1 MTAQASHLIA
11 PHGGE
16 LINLIVDNERAAEL
30 KAHSKEWPSWDLS
43 ARQLCDLELLASGG
57 FSPLQGFMN
66 RPDYEGVCQNMK
78 LKSGVLWPMPVTL
91 DVPETF
97 AKDLKPGS
105 SKVALR
111 DPEGVMLAVLH
122 VEDVW
127 QPDRKAEADSVF
139 GTHSKLHP
147 GADFALNKSNPWYV
161 GGRIEALQLPSHY
174 DFKTLRLTPAEL
186 RAEFA
191 RLGWRRVVAFQT
203 RNPMHRAHQEL
214 TFRAA
219 KQVEAN
225 LLIHPSVGMTKPGD
239 VDYFT
244 RVRCYQLLLSKY
256 PQGTVKLAMLPL
268 AMRMGGPREAIWH
281 GLIRKNHGVTHFIVG
296 RDHAGPGKDETG
308 KPFYGPYEA
317 QELFKKHEQEIGVTM
332 VPFNMMVYL
341 EDQDQYVP
349 DNEVPK
355 GAKVLNI
362 SGTELRDRL
371 NEGRDIPSWFTY
383 PEVVHELRRSYPPR
397 HKQGLTIFFTGLSG
411 SGKSTIANVLLTKFL
426 EVGGRPVT
434 ILDGDLVRK
443 HLSSELGFSKEH
455 RDINIRR
462 IGYVASEI
470 TKNGGIAICAPI
482 APYDS
487 VRKQVRQMV
496 EPYGGFIL
504 VHIATSV
511 ETCEQRDRKG
521 LYAKAR
527 AGIIKEFTGISDPYE
542 LPADAE
548 VVIDTNE
555 FSAEEAAQEIILHLE
570 RQGFIGVNDETATT
584 AAGRA

>member
-1 MTAQASHLIA
+1 LTSTSHLIS

-16 LINLIVDNERAAEL
+16 LVDLIAPAERIAEL
-30 KAHSKEWPSWDLS
+30 KAHSREWPSWDLT
-43 ARQLCDLELLASGG
+43 ARQLCDLELLISGG
-57 FSPLQGFMN
+57 FSPLRGFMT
-66 RPDYEGVCQNMK
+66 RADYDGVCHNMR
-78 LKSGVLWPMPVTL
+78 LASGVLWPMPITL
-91 DVPETF
+91 DVTEDF
-97 AKDLKPGS
+97 AKSLKPGS
-105 SKVALR
+105 SKIALR
-111 DPEGVMLAVLH
+111 DPEGVMLGVLH
-122 VEDVW
+122 VEEVW
-127 QPDRKAEADSVF
+127 QPDRKAEAKSVF
-139 GTHSKLHP
+139 NTTSNLHP
-147 GADFALNKSNPWYV
+147 GADYVLNKANPWYV
-161 GGRIEALQLPSHY
+161 GGRIEGTQTPSHY
-174 DFKTLRLTPAEL
+174 DFRSLRFTPAEL

-244 RVRCYQLLLSKY
+244 RVRCYQLLLPKY
-256 PQGTVKLAMLPL
+256 PAGTAKLSLLPL

-281 GLIRKNHGVTHFIVG
+281 AIIRKNHGCSHMIVG
-296 RDHAGPGKDETG
+296 RDHAGPGKDENN

-317 QELFKKHEQEIGVTM
+317 QEVFKKHETDIGVTM

-341 EDQDQYVP
+341 EDQDQYFP
-349 DNEVPK
+349 DDQVPK
-355 GAKVLNI
+355 NARVLNI
-362 SGTELRDRL
+362 SGTELRERL

-383 PEVVHELRRSYPPR
+383 PEVVRELRRSYPPR
-397 HKQGLTIFFTGLSG
+397 HKQGVTIFFTGLSG

-426 EVGGRPVT
+426 ETGGRPVT
-434 ILDGDLVRK
+434 LLDGDLVRK

-482 APYDS
+482 APYDATRKH
-487 VRKQVRQMV
+487 VRAMV
-496 EPYGGFIL
+496 EPMGGFIL
-504 VHIATSV
+504 VHVSTSV
-511 ETCEQRDRKG
+511 EVCEQRDRKG

-527 AGIIKEFTGISDPYE
+527 AGILKEFTGISDPYE
-542 LPADAE
+542 EPKDAE
-548 VVIDTNE
+548 VVINTGE
-555 FSAEEAAQEIILHLE
+555 MTPEEAAQEIILHLE
-570 RQGFIGVNDETATT
+570 QEGFIGVNGGSA
-584 AAGRA
+584 

>member
-1 MTAQASHLIA
+1 MIASTSHIIA

-16 LINLIVDNERAAEL
+16 LADLIATPERIAEL
-30 KAHSKEWPSWDLS
+30 KAHSREWPSWDLTS
-43 ARQLCDLELLASGG
+43 RQICDLELLISGG
-57 FSPLQGFMN
+57 FSPLRGFMT
-66 RPDYEGVCQNMK
+66 PADYEGVCHNMR
-78 LKSGVLWPMPVTL
+78 LSSGVLWPMPITL
-91 DVPETF
+91 DVKEDF
-97 AKDLKPGS
+97 AKSLTAGT

-111 DPEGVMLAVLH
+111 DAEGVMLAVLH
-122 VEDVW
+122 VEAVW
-127 QPDRKAEADSVF
+127 QPDRKAEAQSVF
-139 GTHSKLHP
+139 GTTSAVHP
-147 GADFALNKSNPWYV
+147 GVDYLLNKGNSWYV
-161 GGRIEALQLPSHY
+161 GGRLEGVQAPSHY
-174 DFKTLRLTPAEL
+174 DFRTLRLTPAEL

-203 RNPMHRAHQEL
+203 RNPMHRAHVEL

-225 LLIHPSVGMTKPGD
+225 LLLHPSVGMTKPGD

-244 RVRCYQLLLSKY
+244 RVRCYQLLLSKF
-256 PQGTVKLAMLPL
+256 PAGSVKLSMLPL

-281 GLIRKNHGVTHFIVG
+281 ALIRKNHGVTHFIVG
-296 RDHAGPGKDETG
+296 RDHAGPGKDSDG
-308 KPFYGPYEA
+308 KNFYGPYDA
-317 QELFKKHEQEIGVTM
+317 QELFKKHEADIGVTM

-341 EDQDQYVP
+341 EDKDQYVP
-349 DNEVPK
+349 DNEVTN
-355 GAKVLNI
+355 GSRVLNI

-383 PEVVHELRRSYPPR
+383 PEVVQELRRSYPPR
-397 HKQGLTIFFTGLSG
+397 HKQGVTIFFTGLSG
-411 SGKSTIANVLLTKFL
+411 SGKSTIANVLVTKFL
-426 EVGGRPVT
+426 EAGGRPVT
-434 ILDGDLVRK
+434 LLDGDLVRK

-482 APYDS
+482 APYDATRKA
-487 VRKQVRQMV
+487 VRGMI
-496 EPYGGFIL
+496 EPVGGFIL

-527 AGIIKEFTGISDPYE
+527 AGILKEFTGISDPYE
-542 LPADAE
+542 EPKDAD
-548 VVIDTNE
+548 VVINTAE
-555 FSAEEAAQEIILHLE
+555 LSPEEAAQEIILHLE
-570 RQGFIGVNDETATT
+570 REGFIGVNGHSA
-584 AAGRA
+584 

>member
-1 MTAQASHLIA
+1 LIASTSHIIA

-16 LINLIVDNERAAEL
+16 LADLIATPERIAEL
-30 KAHSKEWPSWDLS
+30 KAHSREWSSWDLTS
-43 ARQLCDLELLASGG
+43 RQICDLELLISGG
-57 FSPLQGFMN
+57 FSPLRGFMT
-66 RPDYEGVCQNMK
+66 PADYEGVCHNMR
-78 LKSGVLWPMPVTL
+78 LSSGVLWPMPITL
-91 DVPETF
+91 DVKEDF
-97 AKDLKPGS
+97 AKSLTAGS

-111 DPEGVMLAVLH
+111 DAEGVMLAVLH
-122 VEDVW
+122 VEAVW
-127 QPDRKAEADSVF
+127 QPDRKAEAQSVF
-139 GTHSKLHP
+139 GTTSAVHP
-147 GADFALNKSNPWYV
+147 GVDYLLNKGNSWYV
-161 GGRIEALQLPSHY
+161 GGRLEGVQAPSHY
-174 DFKTLRLTPAEL
+174 DFRTLRLTPAEL

-203 RNPMHRAHQEL
+203 RNPMHRAHVEL

-225 LLIHPSVGMTKPGD
+225 LLLHPSVGMTKPGD

-244 RVRCYQLLLSKY
+244 RVRCYQLLLSKF
-256 PQGTVKLAMLPL
+256 PAGSVKLSMLPL

-281 GLIRKNHGVTHFIVG
+281 ALIRKNHGVTHFIVG
-296 RDHAGPGKDETG
+296 RDHAGPGKDSDG
-308 KPFYGPYEA
+308 KNFYGPYDA
-317 QELFKKHEQEIGVTM
+317 QELFKKHEADIGVTM

-341 EDQDQYVP
+341 EDKDQYVP
-349 DNEVPK
+349 DNEVTN
-355 GAKVLNI
+355 GSRVLNI

-383 PEVVHELRRSYPPR
+383 PEVVQELRRSYPPR
-397 HKQGLTIFFTGLSG
+397 HKQGVTIFFTGLSG
-411 SGKSTIANVLLTKFL
+411 SGKSTIANVLVTKFL
-426 EVGGRPVT
+426 EAGGRPVT
-434 ILDGDLVRK
+434 LLDGDLVRK

-482 APYDS
+482 APYDATRKA
-487 VRKQVRQMV
+487 VRGMI
-496 EPYGGFIL
+496 EPVGGFIL

-527 AGIIKEFTGISDPYE
+527 AGILKEFTGISDPYE
-542 LPADAE
+542 EPKDAD
-548 VVIDTNE
+548 VVINTAE
-555 FSAEEAAQEIILHLE
+555 LSPEEAAQEIILHLE
-570 RQGFIGVNDETATT
+570 REGFIGVNGHSA
-584 AAGRA
+584 

>member
-1 MTAQASHLIA
+1 LTSTSHLIA

-16 LINLIVDNERAAEL
+16 LINLIAEPARASEL
-30 KAHSKEWPSWDLS
+30 KAHSKEWPSWDLT
-43 ARQLCDLELLASGG
+43 ARQVCDVELLLSGG
-57 FSPLQGFMN
+57 FSPLRGFMT
-66 RPDYEGVCQNMK
+66 RSDYDGVCQNMR
-78 LKSGVLWPMPVTL
+78 LSSGVICPMPITL
-91 DVPETF
+91 DVTEEF
-97 AKDLKPGS
+97 AKKLTPGS

-111 DPEGVMLAVLH
+111 DGEGVMLAVLH
-122 VEDVW
+122 VEDIW
-127 QPDRKAEADSVF
+127 QPDRSAEAKSVF
-139 GTHSKLHP
+139 GTTSKAHP
-147 GADFALNKSNPWYV
+147 GADYAINKANPWYV
-161 GGRIEALQLPSHY
+161 GGRLEGLQLPSHY
-174 DFKTLRLTPAEL
+174 DFRSLRLTPAEL
-186 RAEFA
+186 RAEFS

-225 LLIHPSVGMTKPGD
+225 LLLHPSVGMTKPGD

-281 GLIRKNHGVTHFIVG
+281 GLIRKNHGCTHFIVG
-296 RDHAGPGKDETG
+296 RDHAGPGNDTNG
-308 KPFYGPYEA
+308 KPFYGPYDA
-317 QELFKKHEQEIGVTM
+317 QTLFKKHETDIGVTM

-341 EDQDQYVP
+341 EDQDKYVP

-355 GAKVLNI
+355 DSRVLNI
-362 SGTELRDRL
+362 SGTELRQRL
-371 NEGRDIPSWFTY
+371 NEGREIPSWFTY
-383 PEVVHELRRSYPPR
+383 PEVVQELRRSYPPR
-397 HKQGLTIFFTGLSG
+397 HKQGVTIFFTGLSG

-426 EVGGRPVT
+426 ETGGRPVT

-482 APYDS
+482 APYEA
-487 VRKQVRQMV
+487 VRKQVREMI
-496 EPYGGFIL
+496 EPFGGFVL
-504 VHIATSV
+504 VHVATPL

-527 AGIIKEFTGISDPYE
+527 AGIVKEFTGISDPYE
-542 LPADAE
+542 VPSKAE
-548 VVIDTNE
+548 VVINTAE
-555 FSAEEAAQEIILHLE
+555 LSPEEAAQEIILHLE
-570 RQGFIGVNDETATT
+570 QQGFIGVNGPSA
-584 AAGRA
+584 

>member
-1 MTAQASHLIA
+1 
-11 PHGGE
+11 
-16 LINLIVDNERAAEL
+16 
-30 KAHSKEWPSWDLS
+30 
-43 ARQLCDLELLASGG
+43 
-57 FSPLQGFMN
+57 
-66 RPDYEGVCQNMK
+66 MK
-78 LKSGVLWPMPVTL
+78 LANGTLWPMPITL
-91 DVPETF
+91 DVSEDF
-97 AKDLKPGS
+97 AKSLKHG

-111 DPEGVMLAVLH
+111 DAEGVMLAVLN

-127 QPDRKAEADSVF
+127 QPDKKAEAESVF
-139 GTHSKLHP
+139 GSTSKLHP
-147 GADFALNKSNPWYV
+147 GADYAINKANPWYV
-161 GGRIEALQLPSHY
+161 GGRLEGLQLPSHY
-174 DFKTLRLTPAEL
+174 DFKNLRLTPAEV

-256 PQGTVKLAMLPL
+256 PQGTVKLSMLPL

-296 RDHAGPGKDETG
+296 RDHAGPGKDENG

-317 QELFKKHEQEIGVTM
+317 QELFKKHEAEIGVTM

-341 EDQDQYVP
+341 EDQDKYVP
-349 DNEVPK
+349 DNEVPQ
-355 GAKVLNI
+355 GSRVLNI
-362 SGTELRDRL
+362 SGTELRQRL

-383 PEVVHELRRSYPPR
+383 PEVVQELRRSYPPR
-397 HKQGLTIFFTGLSG
+397 HKQGLTVFFTGLSG

-426 EVGGRPVT
+426 EMGGRPVT

-487 VRKQVRQMV
+487 VRKQVRHMI

-542 LPADAE
+542 VPTDAE
-548 VVIDTNE
+548 VVIDTAE
-555 FSAEEAAQEIILHLE
+555 LTAEEAAQEIILHLE
-570 RQGFIGVNDETATT
+570 QQGFIGVSNEAGVS
-584 AAGRA
+584 AARA